1 VFWQAVRDPD
11 QRPGWWWSEMAKLW
25 LDLVGIIIVC
35 TIVFVLVALC
45 ERERH

>member
-11 QRPGWWWSEMAKLW
+11 QRPGWRWSEMAKFW
-25 LDLVGIIIVC
+25 LDLVGIIIVL